1 MITEDA
7 KSNNANPFIVIL
19 NIFKYAFVGLKYVSY
34 EMWANLYAGASYK
47 VDKTYQSTKQ
57 AFMTEE
63 DKIYERTK
71 RKVKKQKVYK
81 YSAKTLAKLEEEK
94 KKLLVDLQT
103 AGATRSKESHVYY
116 YKVRDNTGRIIT
128 GTMNGLSKLDINAYL
143 LNEGYDVYDIKT
155 SSFIDFAFKDSSF
168 LGKKMST
175 KDLIFWLTQLSTYIK
190 AGLTLNEAI
199 KVLITQ
205 K

>member
-63 DKIYERTK
+63 AKYMKE
-71 RKVKKQKVYK
+71 QKE
-81 YSAKTLAKLEEEK
+81 KLK
-94 KKLLVDLQT
+94 KKKFINIVL
-103 AGATRSKESHVYY
+103 
-116 YKVRDNTGRIIT
+116 
-128 GTMNGLSKLDINAYL
+128 KL
-143 LNEGYDVYDIKT
+143 
-155 SSFIDFAFKDSSF
+155 
-168 LGKKMST
+168 
-175 KDLIFWLTQLSTYIK
+175 
-190 AGLTLNEAI
+190 
-199 KVLITQ
+199 
-205 K
+205 